1 MMQFGSAKT
10 SSFRPLSPKKSA
22 VVSVLDIGSSKVC
35 CLIARLRPLE
45 GVDVLPG
52 RTHSVEVLGIGHQQS
67 RGIKTGVV
75 VDLDGAEQSIRLAVD
90 AAERMAGI
98 TVESLIVSLSCGR
111 VASEGYS
118 ANIALSDHEVSDH
131 DIQKVLQAGSAHSVS
146 DGRKVIHSLPIG
158 YALDGN
164 RGIDDP
170 RGMVGKDLGVDMHV
184 VTADTAPLRNLELCI
199 NRCHLSVETMVATP
213 YASGLASL
221 VEDEAGLGVTC
232 VDMGGGTTTMS
243 IFMDGHFVHA
253 DAIAVGGHHVTMDI
267 ARGLSTRMV
276 DAERIKALHGSALP
290 SVSEDR
296 DILSIPQVGDGDD
309 DVPNQVPRSTLT
321 RIIRPRVEEI
331 LELIRDRLGESG
343 YAPHVGRRIVL
354 TGGASQLTGMTEA
367 ARRIIGRNVRL
378 GRPLGV
384 VGLPEAAKGP
394 AFSAAVGLLI
404 YPQIAQLEQISP
416 RATTKVLLNGT
427 DGYFSRVGQWFK
439 ESF

>member
-1 MMQFGSAKT
+1 MMQFGSAKPNT
-10 SSFRPLSPKKSA
+10 FRPLSPKKSA

-45 GVDVLPG
+45 GFDVLPG

-98 TVESLIVSLSCGR
+98 TVESLIVSITSGR
-111 VASEGYS
+111 VSSESYS
-118 ANIALSDHEVSDH
+118 ANIGLSGHEVSDY
-131 DIQKVLQAGSAHSVS
+131 DIQKVLQAGSTHSVG
-146 DGRKVIHSLPIG
+146 DDRRAIHSLPIG

-170 RGMVGKDLGVDMHV
+170 RGMIGKDLGVDMHV

-331 LELIRDRLGESG
+331 LELIRDRLSASG
-343 YAPHVGRRIVL
+343 YGPHVGRRIVL

-404 YPQIAQLEQISP
+404 YPQIAQLEQLRP

>member
-10 SSFRPLSPKKSA
+10 HAFRPLPPKKSA

-111 VASEGYS
+111 LASEGYS
-118 ANIALSDHEVSDH
+118 ANIALSGHEVSES
-131 DIQKVLQAGSAHSVS
+131 DIQKVLQAGSTHSVS
-146 DGRKVIHSLPIG
+146 EGRKVIHSLPIG

-170 RGMVGKDLGVDMHV
+170 RGMIGKDLGVDMHV

-243 IFMDGHFVHA
+243 IFLDGHFVHT

-296 DILSIPQVGDGDD
+296 DILSIPQVGDDD
-309 DVPNQVPRSTLT
+309 NDVPNQVPRSTLT

-331 LELIRDRLGESG
+331 LELIRDRLSASG

-404 YPQIAQLEQISP
+404 YPQIAQLEQLRP
-416 RATTKVLLNGT
+416 RATTRVLLNGT

>member
-1 MMQFGSAKT
+1 MQFGAAKPNT
-10 SSFRPLSPKKSA
+10 FRPLSPKKSA
-22 VVSVLDIGSSKVC
+22 VVAVLDIGSSKVC

-45 GVDVLPG
+45 GFDVLPG

-98 TVESLIVSLSCGR
+98 TVESLIVSVTSGR
-111 VASEGYS
+111 VSSESYS
-118 ANIALSDHEVSDH
+118 ANIGLSGHEVSDY
-131 DIQKVLQAGSAHSVS
+131 DIQKVLQAGSTHSVS
-146 DGRKVIHSLPIG
+146 DDRRAIHSLPIG

-170 RGMVGKDLGVDMHV
+170 RGMIGKDLGVDMHV

-331 LELIRDRLGESG
+331 LELIRDRLSASG

-404 YPQIAQLEQISP
+404 YPQIAQLEQLRP